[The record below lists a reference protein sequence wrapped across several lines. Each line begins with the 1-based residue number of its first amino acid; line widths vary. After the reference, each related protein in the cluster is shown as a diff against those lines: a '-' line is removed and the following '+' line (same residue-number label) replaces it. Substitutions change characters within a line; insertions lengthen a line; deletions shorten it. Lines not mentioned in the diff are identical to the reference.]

1 MRVASPTQISF
12 MLGRKR
18 MPGSKLVLVVT
29 RLNLAAAGAF
39 DGDDAVAVENG
50 GEGASRADGEIDGA
64 AFDFALQ
71 APGADQLGGGGEV
84 GGVGLIAGRDGR
96 REYRREIGF
105 LYGSHHHGGDGEIG
119 FTCRSRLH

>member
-50 GEGASRADGEIDGA
+50 GEIDGA

-84 GGVGLIAGRDGR
+84 GVVGLIAGCDGR

-105 LYGSHHHGGDGEIG
+105 HHHGGDGEIG

>member
-1 MRVASPTQISF
+1 M
-12 MLGRKR
+12 
-18 MPGSKLVLVVT
+18 VT

-50 GEGASRADGEIDGA
+50 GEGAGRADGEIDGA

-71 APGADQLGGGGEV
+71 APGADQLGGGGEIGV
-84 GGVGLIAGRDGR
+84 VGLIAGCDGR

-105 LYGSHHHGGDGEIG
+105 HHHGGDGEIG